1 VSDLLKL
8 AIIASLLAGASCSI
22 LGVFVVRM
30 KLTSVGFATSHA
42 AFAGAAASLF
52 LHSNP
57 LTGALV
63 ASLLMAIVLG
73 PLSEK
78 AKLHT
83 EIILGVIFNLSLALG
98 FIFLSLSPS
107 SAFNRSV
114 LSLLWGSVLGI
125 TYDDIVILVS
135 IFGIIIGVILLFFKE
150 FEALLISRR
159 LAEAAGIDTKPFFY
173 IILFMIAIVVA
184 VSLRLVGG
192 FLIYTLLV
200 IPPASALQFCNRI
213 KSLFWV
219 APIFSMFAVLGG
231 VLLSFK
237 FDFPLGSSI
246 ALLSGGIFFISI
258 LLSPKGRK
266 YRMSLRRC
274 AK

>member
-1 VSDLLKL
+1 MSDLLKL
-8 AIIASLLAGASCSI
+8 AIIASLLAGVSCSI

-42 AFAGAAASLF
+42 AFAGASVSLF

-73 PLSEK
+73 PLSER

-125 TYDDIVILVS
+125 THDDIAILVS
-135 IFGIIIGVILLFFKE
+135 ILGIVIGVILLFFKE

-173 IILFMIAIVVA
+173 AILFMIAIVVA

-200 IPPASALQFCNRI
+200 IPPASALQFCSRI

-231 VLLSFK
+231 VFLSFK

-258 LLSPKGRK
+258 LLSPKGKR
-266 YRMSLRRC
+266 YRISLRRC

>member
-1 VSDLLKL
+1 MSDILRF
-8 AIIASLLAGASCSI
+8 AIVASLLAGISCSI

-42 AFAGAAASLF
+42 AFAGAAISLF
-52 LHSNP
+52 FQSNP
-57 LTGALV
+57 LTGALI
-63 ASLLMAIVLG
+63 ASLFMALTLG

-78 AKLHT
+78 AKLHA
-83 EIILGVIFNLSLALG
+83 EIILGVLFNLSLALG

-107 SAFNRSV
+107 SAFDRSI

-125 TYDDIVILVS
+125 THDEIIILVW
-135 IFGIIIGVILLFFKE
+135 ILGIIVGVILLFFKE

-173 IILFMIAIVVA
+173 TILFMIAIVVA

-200 IPPASALQFCNRI
+200 VPPASALQFCNRI
-213 KSLFWV
+213 RTLFWM
-219 APIFSMFAVLGG
+219 APLFSIFAVLGG
-231 VLLSFK
+231 VFLSFK

-246 ALLSGGIFFISI
+246 ALLSAALFFGSV
-258 LLSPKGRK
+258 LLSPKR
-266 YRMSLRRC
+266 YRVILRRC
-274 AK
+274 IK